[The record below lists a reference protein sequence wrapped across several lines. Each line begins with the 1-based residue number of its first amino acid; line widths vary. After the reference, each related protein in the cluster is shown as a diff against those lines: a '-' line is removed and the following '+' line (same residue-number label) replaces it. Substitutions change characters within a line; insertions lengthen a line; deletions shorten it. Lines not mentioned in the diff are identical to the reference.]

1 MSDSEPEYAVDD
13 QDEIESEAEEEEYD
27 LEEDEYAEA
36 IENYARMLREVPQAK
51 LDGIVEQVE
60 EVFNN
65 AIAIQQFEN
74 DETSVYLLVLT
85 LFVLIT
91 SAIVRGF
98 LDSKRINMDYIP

>member
-65 AIAIQQFEN
+65 AIVIQQFEN